1 MLLTQCSDLDS
12 LDWTALFG
20 SQRLPRGL
28 VGMAKPLPGEGHSSP
43 ELETPS
49 GASRQW
55 DRGRPGQ
62 QLSSPEPR
70 SPVQGSPANLA
81 HLLLSFA
88 FLPGS
93 VWALELY
100 TLGCETQ
107 LSLYP
112 AMLPGVNGSSLCASV
127 STSRAAHKSLY
138 LIALV
143 DCVLKT

>member
-1 MLLTQCSDLDS
+1 MLLTQCSGLDS
-12 LDWTALFG
+12 LDRTGLFG
-20 SQRLPRGL
+20 SQRLPWGL

-55 DRGRPGQ
+55 DRGWPGQ

-88 FLPGS
+88 FLPGP

-100 TLGCETQ
+100 SLGCETQ
-107 LSLYP
+107 LFLHL
-112 AMLPGVNGSSLCASV
+112 AMLPLVNGFPLHASV
-127 STSRAAHKSLY
+127 STYRAAHKSMY